1 MVVLKGH
8 GFNCAAICQRFLAAV
23 ALKGHGF
30 TGCGKT
36 LFVSK
41 GKKQIAPGSS
51 RSDPQGAVD
60 GFISPNFRPFDILSE
75 FFRSL

>member
-1 MVVLKGH
+1 MHNLHRFVTGH
-8 GFNCAAICQRFLAAV
+8 DLSRAANGWKMTV
-23 ALKGHGF
+23 GF